1 MKNLIRLSAC
11 VMLAIV
17 TLSACKT
24 KKVAVAPIQKT
35 DSLNVNFSSTKN
47 FAFFSLRDGAMVAT
61 SDSAS
66 AKWDFALRLTTFLVN
81 SYASGPGNAGVILVN
96 TPYASVTTAPETGY
110 AYDTTSAKLAIK
122 DGSWYNYNPATRSF
136 APKAGQTFVFRTA
149 DNRYAKMELLAVDYA
164 PFVGPAP
171 TTLIY
176 RFRFTFAAAGDRNF

>member
-1 MKNLIRLSAC
+1 MRNVIKICAC
-11 VMLAIV
+11 AMLVIV
-17 TLSACKT
+17 AASACKT

-35 DSLNVNFSSTKN
+35 DSLKVNFSSTKN
-47 FAFFSLRDGAMVAT
+47 YAFFSLRDGAMIAT

-81 SYASGPGNAGVILVN
+81 SSASGPGNAGVILVN
-96 TPYASVTTAPETGY
+96 TPYSSISTAPETGY
-110 AYDTTSAKLAIK
+110 AYDTTSTKLAIK
-122 DGSWYNYNPATRSF
+122 DGSWYDYNPVTHGF
-136 APKAGQTFVFRTA
+136 APKAGQTFIFRTA
-149 DNRYAKMELLAVDYA
+149 DNRYAKMELLAVDYE